1 MRDLSEVKGLIGIIH
16 HPDFLKHDTSF
27 PRPHFE
33 SFETPERLA
42 AVYTYLQQKEIF
54 DLPDIE
60 PILAKPIKE
69 RALYKIHSPFLI
81 ESVKSLSKTG
91 EGEIGAHSYASQ
103 DAFDVAKLAAGG
115 AILACEEVLKGKL
128 NQSFALIRPP
138 GHHSSYSNAE
148 GLCIFNNCA
157 VAVKHL
163 QMKKKLDRTLIIDV
177 DSHYGDGIAE
187 FFYSDPSVMYISMHE
202 YFNESEKGGI
212 FEIGF
217 GEGEG
222 YNVNIPLPFLTL
234 NRTYLTSFQKIVPHL
249 AKKFNPELIVIAMGF
264 DTHYADPVGNLRLT
278 SSLYAT
284 ITHQLKELA
293 EEVCEGKLVFVLEGG
308 YNLLGLP
315 NFVEIVIQT
324 LLDQK
329 IEFFDDI
336 TLEEIK
342 ANKDAVKRVNMLRG
356 ILSKYWKWF

>member
-1 MRDLSEVKGLIGIIH
+1 MIGIIH

-54 DLPDIE
+54 DLPGIE

-69 RALYKIHSPFLI
+69 KALYKFHSPFLI

-103 DAFDVAKLAAGG
+103 DAFEVAKLAVGG

-138 GHHSSYSNAE
+138 GHHSGYSKTE
-148 GLCIFNNCA
+148 GLCIFNNVA

-163 QMKKKLDRTLIIDV
+163 QMKKKLDRTLIIDL

-187 FFYSDPSVMYISMHE
+187 FFYADPSVMYISMHE
-202 YFNESEKGGI
+202 YFNENEKGGI

-217 GEGEG
+217 REGEG

-234 NRTYLTSFQKIVPHL
+234 NNTYLKSFQKIVPHL
-249 AKKFNPELIVIAMGF
+249 VKEFNPELIVIAMGF

-284 ITHQLKELA
+284 ITQQLKELA
-293 EEVCEGKLVFVLEGG
+293 EKVCEGKLVFVLEGG

-315 NFVEIVIQT
+315 KCVEIAIQT

-329 IEFFDDI
+329 IKFFDDI
-336 TLEEIK
+336 TLEETK
-342 ANKDAVKRVNMLRG
+342 TNKDAVKRVNMLRG